1 LYASPDNTIVELPES
16 ESEETDGNID
26 AIERETDV
34 LDVTEFD
41 LTENDM
47 LDSDTYLEIEYY
59 DGFSRDDLDLFK
71 EVHDIRVKF
80 ANHVIMSH
88 LNVNSVGSKISEIR
102 ELQRRCQ
109 LDILVLS
116 ETKLDASYK
125 QEIIDIDGYHC
136 VRQDKRAN
144 SGGLLT
150 YISKDIPFSIGNT
163 SICNDEIECFSIELN
178 ISEERIML
186 LCMYKNPR
194 ADPVT
199 FKNFLEETYENIS
212 DSYDNVII
220 IGDLNFN
227 MFQDNILKTIIPPLN
242 LFNIIKEATC
252 FKSESPTLIDVMLVT
267 KRRKFITGFSKNT
280 GISDHHNII
289 GGILRKHKPA
299 PKTKIISFRN
309 LNRINYENL
318 QEELIKIDMS
328 GEIMRSSDVNAAYST
343 VANKLCSLLDKHA
356 PKKQKTLKR
365 NDFHCMSKELRK
377 AIYHRNK
384 LRNKYYKHRTSNYLN
399 LYKIQRNKVI
409 TIKRKEVCRYF
420 EDKCKEGTKNKDF
433 WKAVKPFFSKSRT
446 KLETI
451 PLRENNEI
459 VTDSRKVSKI
469 FNRFFQTIGADIG
482 SPENNNGTI
491 DDITRPYDRHPSVSC
506 IKEKIKIGENKN
518 FIFRFVSERE
528 VAEVLN
534 KLSIKKAA
542 GYDELPA
549 KFIKSIRKL
558 LIKPLT
564 LLVNR
569 SIMEN
574 EFPKAM
580 KKSNIT
586 PLYKKKDKLNKD
598 NYRSVNLL
606 PVLSKILEKIIYN
619 QIYDFIAPY
628 LHRYLSGFRKRH
640 SCQDVLISMIEEW
653 KEKLDKGSNVGI
665 IAIDLSKAF
674 DCMPH
679 GLLIAKLKAYGFS
692 KDACQLMKSYVME
705 RQQRVKIGDVFSDW
719 VYNIKG
725 VPQGSIMGPLLFN
738 IFINDLLF
746 HDFNSKIYNYA
757 DDNTLSFSHFDPSII
772 EKKLKE
778 DCINAMEWFERNNM
792 KANANKFQV
801 MFLSRNN
808 KVKNQSITIDGIEI
822 KASQSI
828 VILGVELDRELR
840 FNSHID
846 AICSQTGKQINAL
859 KRMKHY
865 LNKQSREVIYKSYIN
880 CNFDYCSVTWL
891 FANKTDMEK
900 LEKTNKRALR
910 VVTNSGH
917 MNYEELCKQ
926 QDQLPVFKRCLKSM
940 AVLIYKIKKGIS
952 PQYMKEL
959 IREQSVSYD
968 MRDNE
973 KLVLPSFSTVRFGK
987 NSFRYLGAKLWN
999 IMPIEIKQES
1009 SLNTFKSAVHK
1020 WLISYRIEDQM

>member
-1 LYASPDNTIVELPES
+1 LLASLDNTIIELPVNQS
-16 ESEETDGNID
+16 DKTD
-26 AIERETDV
+26 AEIERLECDAHV
-34 LDVTEFD
+34 VTEFG
-41 LTENDM
+41 LNNNYV
-47 LDSDTYLEIEYY
+47 LDCDTSVEIEHN
-59 DGFSRDDLDLFK
+59 DEFSGGDHGLFK

-80 ANHVIMSH
+80 ANHVIVSH

-109 LDILVLS
+109 LDVLVLS

-125 QEIIDIDGYHC
+125 QEIIDINGYYC

-163 SICNDEIECFSIELN
+163 SICNDEMECISIELN
-178 ISEERIML
+178 ISEEKIVL

-194 ADPVT
+194 TDPVT
-199 FKNFLEETYENIS
+199 FKNIFEETYESIS
-212 DSYDNVII
+212 DTYDNVII

-227 MFQDNILKTIIPPLN
+227 MFHDNILKTIIPPLN
-242 LFNIIKEATC
+242 LSNIINKATC
-252 FKSESPTLIDVMLVT
+252 FKSENPTLIDVMLVT
-267 KRRKFITGFSKNT
+267 KRRKFISSFSENT

-289 GGILRKHKPA
+289 GGILRQHKPA
-299 PKTKIISFRN
+299 PKTKRVSFRN
-309 LNRINYENL
+309 LGRINYDNL
-318 QEELIKIDMS
+318 KDELIQSDIP
-328 GEIMRSSDVNAAYST
+328 GEIMSSSDVHAAYSKMET
-343 VANKLCSLLDKHA
+343 KLCNLLDKHA

-365 NDFHCMSKELRK
+365 NDFHCMSKVLRK

-384 LRNKYYKHRTSNYLN
+384 LRNKYYKYRTSNYLN
-399 LYKIQRNKVI
+399 QYKIQRNKVT
-409 TIKRKEVCRYF
+409 TIKRKEITRYF
-420 EDKCKEGTKNKDF
+420 EEKCKEGTKNKDF
-433 WKAVKPFFSKSRT
+433 WKAVKPLFSKSRT

-451 PLRENNEI
+451 PLRENDEI
-459 VTDSRKVSKI
+459 ITDSRKVCDI

-482 SPENNNGTI
+482 SPEENKGSI

-506 IKEKIKIGENKN
+506 IKERIKIDENEN
-518 FIFRFVSERE
+518 FTFRFVSERE

-534 KLSIKKAA
+534 KLSTKKAA
-542 GYDELPA
+542 GYDELPP
-549 KFIKSIRKL
+549 KFIKNLRKI
-558 LIKPLT
+558 LIKPMT

-569 SIMEN
+569 CILEN
-574 EFPKAM
+574 EFPKSM

-619 QIYDFIAPY
+619 QIYDFIGPY

-653 KEKLDKGSNVGI
+653 KEKLDKGSNVGVV
-665 IAIDLSKAF
+665 AIDLSKAF

-679 GLLIAKLKAYGFS
+679 GLLLAKLKAYGFRE
-692 KDACQLMKSYVME
+692 DACQLMKSYVME

-719 VYNIKG
+719 VYNTKG

-757 DDNTLSFSHFDPSII
+757 DDNTLSFSHLDQSII
-772 EKKLKE
+772 QKKMKE

-792 KANANKFQV
+792 KANASKFQV
-801 MFLSRNN
+801 MFLSRNSDTN
-808 KVKNQSITIDGIEI
+808 NQSISIDGIEI
-822 KASQSI
+822 KTSQSI
-828 VILGVELDRELR
+828 VILGVELDRELK
-840 FNSHID
+840 FNAQID
-846 AICSQTGKQINAL
+846 AICSQIGKQINAL

-865 LNKQSREVIYKSYIN
+865 LNKKSRKVIYSNYIN
-880 CNFDYCSVTWL
+880 CNLDYCSVTWL
-891 FANKTDMEK
+891 FANKTDLEK

-910 VVTNSGH
+910 VVTNNGNMS
-917 MNYEELCKQ
+917 YEELCKQ
-926 QDQLPVFKRCLKSM
+926 ENQLTVFKRCLKSM

-952 PQYMKEL
+952 PQYLQEL
-959 IREQSVSYD
+959 ISEQCVTYE
-968 MRDNE
+968 MRDND
-973 KLVLPSFSTVRFGK
+973 KLVLPPFNTVKFGK
-987 NSFRYLGAKLWN
+987 NSFKYQGAKFWN
-999 IMPIEIKQES
+999 SIPIEIKQES
-1009 SLNTFKSAVHK
+1009 SLKTFKSAVHN
-1020 WLISYRIEDQM
+1020 WLLNYRMENHV